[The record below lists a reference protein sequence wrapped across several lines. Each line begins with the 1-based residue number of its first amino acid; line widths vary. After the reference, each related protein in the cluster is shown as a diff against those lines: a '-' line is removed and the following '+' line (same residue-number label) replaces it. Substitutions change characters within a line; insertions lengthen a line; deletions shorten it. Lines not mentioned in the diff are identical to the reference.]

1 MKKQLLE
8 EINKFKKLTGIQVL
22 KEESGERGLA
32 ELLISRLVKAGEK
45 TLPKEIGSFT
55 SKTGVKSVLNVQ
67 AYKNLLT
74 KDVLNVEEKDLLHT
88 INKNIVREYGAE
100 FFTKSIKEVTKN
112 MGSLEAVALENKIL
126 KNFFDEATSNSIKSS
141 LNIGAIKP
149 EAPKPAEPSGLK
161 PETPTIKV
169 SAPPMPGVAGE
180 ILSVEQQNVIR
191 KEINE
196 VIKGGLN
203 VEELTRITKGELEK
217 ISQIQKLKENEI
229 GLKLL
234 EEKAALE
241 KQLMEAQK
249 RNADIATREKE
260 LAIKEKE
267 MAMKHQT
274 DANAIDLKSK
284 KSDLRLKRTQTT
296 KEIILILLSLKTVI
310 IIVCIYLFGWNS
322 VWSAVKTFFSGDGAV
337 GKWFKGNKS
346 SGGSGSGEKIN
357 LKDL

>member
-1 MKKQLLE
+1 MKKQLIE
-8 EINKFKKLTGIQVL
+8 EINKFKRLTGVRIL
-22 KEESGERGLA
+22 NEEGGERALA
-32 ELLISRLVKAGEK
+32 DLLISRLVKTGEK

-74 KDVLNVEEKDLLHT
+74 KGALNAEEKDLLHT
-88 INKNIVREYGAE
+88 INKNIVREVGVDV
-100 FFTKSIKEVTKN
+100 FVSSIKVVTKD
-112 MGSLEAVALENKIL
+112 MGTLEAIALENKIL
-126 KNFFDEATSNSIKSS
+126 KDFFDEATGNTIKSS
-141 LNIGAIKP
+141 LNIGGLKP
-149 EAPKPAEPSGLK
+149 EAPKPAEPTSPL
-161 PETPTIKV
+161 PEIKV
-169 SAPPMPGVAGE
+169 SAPPMPEVAGK
-180 ILSVEQQNVIR
+180 ILSVEQQNALR
-191 KEINE
+191 KEIND

-203 VEELTRITKGELEK
+203 IEELERITKAELEK

-234 EEKAALE
+234 EEKSALE

-249 RNADIATREKE
+249 RNADISTREKE

-267 MAMKHQT
+267 MAMQHQS
-274 DANAIDLKSK
+274 DANKIDLQTK
-284 KSDLRLKRTQTT
+284 KSDLRLKKIQNI
-296 KEIILILLSLKTVI
+296 KEKILILLSLKTI
-310 IIVCIYLFGWNS
+310 IFIVLVYLFGWNS

-337 GKWFKGNKS
+337 GKFFKSGKS